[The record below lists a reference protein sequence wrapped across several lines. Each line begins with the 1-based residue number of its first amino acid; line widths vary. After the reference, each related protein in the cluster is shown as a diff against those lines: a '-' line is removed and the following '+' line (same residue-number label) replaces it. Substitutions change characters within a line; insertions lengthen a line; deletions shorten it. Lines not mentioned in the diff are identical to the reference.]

1 MSTHQGM
8 IKMMFTKKFV
18 NMSVVFLLL
27 FSIFVSVVFAG
38 ECSYGSMYAWFRRDN
53 EGWRNATAHP
63 YLKLGEEFEVKV
75 VITAK
80 TGLSVIFFKL
90 REFGTPVFEVLDG
103 PTVVDELLVCGR
115 SVKTGDNF
123 TYVWR
128 VRVNPDTKW
137 FNAYGPL
144 EVFAQFNKN
153 DHDSCTVYFDV
164 LTAYVLDEYWEGY
177 NATYDSNNTNTTN
190 GKKGTPGF
198 EVSVVFIT
206 VFFMVFFRRRK
217 IFSC

>member
-1 MSTHQGM
+1 M
-8 IKMMFTKKFV
+8 IKMMLTKRFAGI
-18 NMSVVFLLL
+18 SIVFLLL
-27 FSIFVSVVFAG
+27 FPIFSASAVFAG

-53 EGWRNATAHP
+53 EEWRNATAHP

-75 VITAK
+75 VVTAK

-103 PTVVDELLVCGR
+103 PTVMDELLVCGR
-115 SVKTGDNF
+115 SVKTGENF
-123 TYVWR
+123 TYIWR

-137 FNAYGPL
+137 FNAYSPL

-164 LTAYVLDEYWEGY
+164 LTAYVLDEFWEGY
-177 NATYDSNNTNTTN
+177 NATCNYNNTNITS
-190 GKKGTPGF
+190 GKKVTPGF
-198 EVSVVFIT
+198 EILLFLVA
-206 VFFMVFFRRRK
+206 VFFMVFLVRRRL
-217 IFSC
+217 FSI